1 MSTTSRPAETKPF
14 PFGRI
19 VIALLALGWF
29 CFQLWIVRSPLP
41 PLVERPIHLLFAMA
55 VLYFGGVRGSRTG
68 TGVAAVCLT
77 AMAAYSF
84 LNAAR
89 LSSRMED
96 VDPVYMWDIAF
107 GGLLL
112 ALLLEG
118 VRRTA
123 GWSLLSVILAFLAYA
138 VFGPWLPGMSGFSG
152 FRLEELVD
160 ILTMSGN
167 GIWGITTETSVQFV
181 YYFVAFGA
189 FYAATGGGQLLIDLG
204 LRLAGKQAGAP
215 AKAAVISSSL
225 MGSISGSAVAN
236 VVATGVF
243 TIPLMKQN
251 GYSPERAAAVE
262 AISSTGGQ
270 LMPPVMGVAAFLM
283 AELLQVDYWKI
294 AVAGLIPATAFYVS
308 IFCLVDF
315 EARRSAA
322 KARRTTAIVPPEER
336 IASAMLPMLPR
347 LHLLLPPIVLVAV
360 LAMGSSA
367 TVAAVVGI
375 GACVM
380 AAALRKETRRGWRTW
395 LETVEDAARMASQVA
410 IPISAIGIIIAIAI
424 QSNLA
429 LKFSTVLMVGGAGT
443 LSGFFALIQSMVLVV
458 VGCLIMGMGLPTVA
472 AYMIG
477 AILFVP
483 ALQQLGMPALAAHF
497 FVMYYCVLSM
507 VTPPVALASYTAA
520 GLAGSSPLKT
530 SMVAFRMSLVCFL
543 IPFAFAFDPHLFA
556 QNPGWWTVAAVTSL
570 LLASVLW
577 AAGLAGFLR
586 DMLPLWK
593 RIVAAGLALGI
604 ILSPT
609 ESAYWLGFLVLGGA
623 ALSVEWLRGAEQ
635 AKELR
640 QAA

>member
-1 MSTTSRPAETKPF
+1 MSAPAAAAPAEARNLNFT
-14 PFGRI
+14 RI
-19 VIALLALGWF
+19 IVVLLALGWF

-55 VLYFGGVRGSRTG
+55 MLYLGSARGGRAG
-68 TGVAAVCLT
+68 TGIAVISLAAL
-77 AMAAYSF
+77 AAYSLMNF
-84 LNAAR
+84 DR
-89 LSSRMED
+89 LGGRMED
-96 VDPVYMWDIAF
+96 VDPVYLVDIVF
-107 GGLLL
+107 GGLLMI
-112 ALLLEG
+112 LLLEG

-152 FRLEELVD
+152 FRLEELTD
-160 ILTMSGN
+160 ILTMSSN

-189 FYAATGGGQLLIDLG
+189 FYGATGGGQLLIDLG
-204 LRLAGKQAGAP
+204 LRVSGKQAGAP
-215 AKAAVISSSL
+215 AKAAMISSSL

-236 VVATGVF
+236 VAATGVF
-243 TIPLMKQN
+243 TIPLMRQN
-251 GYSPERAAAVE
+251 GYSGERAAAVE
-262 AISSTGGQ
+262 AIASTGGQ

-283 AELLQVDYWKI
+283 AELLQIDYWKI

-315 EARRSAA
+315 EARRAAA
-322 KARRTTAIVPPEER
+322 KAKRTAAILPPEEI
-336 IASAMLPMLPR
+336 IATPILPR
-347 LHLLLPPIVLVAV
+347 IHLLLPPIVLIAV
-360 LAMGSSA
+360 LAAGSSA

-375 GACVM
+375 GACILS
-380 AAALRKETRRGWRTW
+380 ASLRGETRRGWRAW
-395 LETVEDAARMASQVA
+395 IETVVETGRTAAQVA
-410 IPISAIGIIIAIAI
+410 IPIGAIGIIIAIAI

-429 LKFSTVLMVGGAGT
+429 LKFSTVLMTGGAGT
-443 LSGFFALIQSMVLVV
+443 LSGFLALIQSMVLVV

-472 AYMIG
+472 AYVIG

-483 ALQQLGMPALAAHF
+483 ALQQLGMPNLAAHF

-520 GLAGSSPLKT
+520 GLAGASPLKT

-543 IPFAFAFDPHLFA
+543 IPFAFAFDPYLLA

-570 LLASVLW
+570 LLASILW

-586 DMLPLWK
+586 EVLPMWK
-593 RIVAAGLALGI
+593 RAAAAVIALGIVLSPTDSPYWLVFVVSGGLALG
-604 ILSPT
+604 L
-609 ESAYWLGFLVLGGA
+609 
-623 ALSVEWLRGAEQ
+623 EWFRGAD
-635 AKELR
+635 R
-640 QAA
+640 QMEIERAA

>member
-1 MSTTSRPAETKPF
+1 MSATALPGPIAPKRPGFWSIT
-14 PFGRI
+14 
-19 VIALLALGWF
+19 IAVLALAWF

-55 VLYFGGVRGSRTG
+55 ILYLGGTRRSRTS
-68 TGVAAVCLT
+68 TMIAAVCLT

-89 LSSRMED
+89 LGSRMED
-96 VDPVYMWDIAF
+96 VDPVYLVDIAF
-107 GGLLL
+107 GGLLI

-138 VFGPWLPGMSGFSG
+138 VFGPWLPGTMGFSG
-152 FRLEELVD
+152 FRLQELTD

-189 FYAATGGGQLLIDLG
+189 FYGATGGGQLLIDIG
-204 LRLAGKQAGAP
+204 LRVSGKQAGAA
-215 AKAAVISSSL
+215 AKAAVVSSSL

-236 VVATGVF
+236 VAATGVF
-243 TIPLMKQN
+243 TIPLMRQN
-251 GYSPERAAAVE
+251 GYSAERAAAVE
-262 AISSTGGQ
+262 AIASTGGQ

-283 AELLQVDYWKI
+283 AELLQLDYWQI
-294 AVAGLIPATAFYVS
+294 AVAGLIPATAFYASV
-308 IFCLVDF
+308 FLLVDF
-315 EARRSAA
+315 EARRSAVEA
-322 KARRTTAIVPPEER
+322 KS
-336 IASAMLPMLPR
+336 ASAMPEAIIAAPMLPR
-347 LHLLLPPIVLVAV
+347 IHLLLPPIVLVAV
-360 LAMGSSA
+360 LASGSSA

-375 GACVM
+375 ATCVL
-380 AAALRKETRRGWRTW
+380 AAALRKETRRGWRDW
-395 LETVEDAARMASQVA
+395 LATVEETARMAAQVA
-410 IPISAIGIIIAIAI
+410 IPIAAIGIIIAIAI

-429 LKFSTVLMVGGAGT
+429 LKFSTVLMAGGSGAT
-443 LSGFFALIQSMVLVV
+443 PGFFALIQSMLLVV

-472 AYMIG
+472 AYVIG

-483 ALQQLGMPALAAHF
+483 ALKQLGMPNLPAHF

-520 GLAGSSPLKT
+520 GLAGASPLKT
-530 SMVAFRMSLVCFL
+530 SIVAFRMSLVCFL
-543 IPFAFAFDPHLFA
+543 IPFAFAFDSHLLA
-556 QNPGWWTVAAVTSL
+556 QDPGWWTLAAVASL

-577 AAGLAGFLR
+577 SAGLAGFLR
-586 DMLPLWK
+586 DMLPMWK
-593 RIVAAGLALGI
+593 RIVAGTLALGI

-609 ESAYWLGFLVLGGA
+609 ESAYWLAFLVLGIA
-623 ALSVEWLRGAEQ
+623 ALGVEWIRGVESSQKLR
-635 AKELR
+635 R
-640 QAA
+640 AA